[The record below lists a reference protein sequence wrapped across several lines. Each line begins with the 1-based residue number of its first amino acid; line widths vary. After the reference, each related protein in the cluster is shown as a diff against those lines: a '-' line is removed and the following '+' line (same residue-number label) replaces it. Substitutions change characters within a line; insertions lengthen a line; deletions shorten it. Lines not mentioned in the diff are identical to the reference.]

1 MAITKPIFG
10 KWITLRCAEES
21 DAEFTLAIRNDLK
34 LTKFIPKVNGDIESQ
49 KYWIR
54 KQREKYGDYF
64 FIIENKSHNSV
75 GTISCYDFDYENNI
89 CEGGRYISYG
99 DSIENIEAML
109 LLYDFIFIEQKF
121 STIVMNVDENNR
133 KVLRN
138 QFAGCFG
145 INAWPVKW
153 SYSNRGTGNDGST
166 EAGMSFESLEL
177 SHEGFNR
184 EK

>member
-1 MAITKPIFG
+1 MAITKPILG

-133 KVLRN
+133 KVLSIHKKFGAKYQKTIKLNDWVSKQYFLSKSDYFKRREKL
-138 QFAGCFG
+138 FG
-145 INAWPVKW
+145 ILQ
-153 SYSNRGTGNDGST
+153 
-166 EAGMSFESLEL
+166 SLC
-177 SHEGFNR
+177 
-184 EK
+184 